1 MNYIVTVDEYNA
13 LISARSQLEL
23 VSGLLS
29 RTNESLPQFEIEG
42 LYEFMESQA
51 VTLKGVIKAMDKRHA
66 EAHPIPSKSSANRMR
81 SALVA
86 RTLETTK

>member
-1 MNYIVTVDEYNA
+1 MNYIVTEDEYNA

-42 LYEFMESQA
+42 LYEFIGSQA
-51 VTLKGVIKAMDKRHA
+51 VTLKGVIKAIDKRHE
-66 EAHPIPSKSSANRMR
+66 EAHPIPSNISRMR
-81 SALVA
+81 GKLVA
-86 RTLETTK
+86 RSLESTK